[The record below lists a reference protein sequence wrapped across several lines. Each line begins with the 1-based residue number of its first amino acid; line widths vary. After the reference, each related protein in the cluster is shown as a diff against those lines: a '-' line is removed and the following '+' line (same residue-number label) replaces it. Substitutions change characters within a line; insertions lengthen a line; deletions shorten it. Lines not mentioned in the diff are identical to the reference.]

1 MQRCDNCSR
10 IWRDAAGR
18 WICNKSLVSLLR
30 QNERLDFALL
40 ERVFL
45 YKGERKFSPA
55 YFERLPISSAILR
68 SWLYF
73 ASLSDRHGAP
83 VLICPVCNPTTRS
96 AHEKIKKKI
105 RSHGMRSSS
114 SAHSGHRSLHP
125 EIKML
130 RSEPTSNKGILC
142 LSGSMRDHD
151 SPSRIL
157 SHVTSVDSL

>member
-55 YFERLPISSAILR
+55 YFERLPISSPILR

-96 AHEKIKKKI
+96 AHEKIKKNTPTWNESFI
-105 RSHGMRSSS
+105 VSTFRSQFPSS
-114 SAHSGHRSLHP
+114 R
-125 EIKML
+125 
-130 RSEPTSNKGILC
+130 NK
-142 LSGSMRDHD
+142 D
-151 SPSRIL
+151 
-157 SHVTSVDSL
+157 VEE